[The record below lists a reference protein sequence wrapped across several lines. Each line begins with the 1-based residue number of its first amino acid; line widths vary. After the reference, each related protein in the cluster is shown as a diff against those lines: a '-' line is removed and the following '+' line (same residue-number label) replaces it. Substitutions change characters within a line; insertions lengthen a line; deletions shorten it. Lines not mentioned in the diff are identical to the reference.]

1 MTELRKDPVNR
12 EWVIIASERAKRP
25 TDFVGQEAAAP
36 VPAHVAN
43 CPFCAGN
50 EAMTPPALFTLAGK
64 NPEQDKESWRIRV
77 VPNRFPALVPGNG
90 DLERLDVGPYD
101 RMAGIGAHEVVIET
115 PDHSKTVGLMGE
127 EEVYDLLEIYKQRY
141 NFLRQDPNLKFI
153 LIFRNH
159 GRIAGASLAHPHS
172 QIIATPT
179 IPQMVWDDM
188 RGISQYF
195 GYRQRC
201 VFCHKLEY
209 EQEVK
214 ERLVI
219 KGTHFVALTPY
230 ASRYPFEIWILPYRH
245 YPSFTQMD
253 EAEQRDLAKVLR
265 ETLARLYHCLGDPP
279 YNYSFHICPC
289 DDHSKYDFHWHIEIS
304 PRLSTAAGFELG
316 TGIYINPTP
325 PEHAAK
331 YLREVELPADF

>member
-1 MTELRKDPVNR
+1 MPELRKDPVSR

-25 TDFVGQEAAAP
+25 TDFAPKEAPAAP
-36 VPAHVAN
+36 TPHVAN
-43 CPFCAGN
+43 CPFCVGN
-50 EAMTPPALFTLAGK
+50 ESMTPPELFVLPTK
-64 NPEQDKESWRIRV
+64 NPTQESEKWRVRV

-90 DLERLDVGPYD
+90 DLQRFDVGPYD

-115 PDHSKTVGLMGE
+115 PDHSKTVGLME
-127 EEVYDLLEIYKQRY
+127 VEAVYDLLETYKQRY
-141 NFLRQDPNLKFI
+141 NFLRQDQNLKYI

-172 QIIATPT
+172 QIIGTPT
-179 IPQMVWDDM
+179 IPQMVWDDI
-188 RGISQYF
+188 RGVNQYF

-209 EQEVK
+209 ELEAK
-214 ERLVI
+214 ERIVVE
-219 KGTHFVALTPY
+219 GVHFVSMAPY
-230 ASRYPFEIWILPYRH
+230 ASRYPFELWILPHRH
-245 YPSFTQMD
+245 YGTFTHMD

-265 ETLARLYHCLGDPP
+265 ETLARLYYCLSDPP
-279 YNYSFHICPC
+279 YNYSLHTSPC
-289 DDHSKYDFHWHIEIS
+289 DDHSKYDFHWHIEIT

-325 PEHAAK
+325 PEHAAQ
-331 YLREVELPADF
+331 YLREVEVPKL